1 MQNGIYWIGS
11 CESNINYRYKGK
23 KKINIVL
30 KSETTQLFWDTY
42 FFAND
47 SVIIE
52 RREYIELNWIELC
65 PKFIGWNAT
74 LTEYLEALW
83 VFLQKEAFLIVSLEF
98 FISSFSAN

>member
-11 CESNINYRYKGK
+11 CESNINYSYKGK

-52 RREYIELNWIELC
+52 RREYIELNWIMPQVYWMKC
-65 PKFIGWNAT
+65 NIDG
-74 LTEYLEALW
+74 
-83 VFLQKEAFLIVSLEF
+83 VSWGSLSVSTKGGF
-98 FISSFSAN
+98 FNSLLGILY